1 VGHDG
6 RLYSVDPVAP
16 FGGVEASGFGHEL
29 GREGLDEFLDVN
41 AISVAPAS

>member
-16 FGGVEASGFGHEL
+16 LGGVEASGFGHEL
-29 GREGLDEFLDVN
+29 GREGLDEFLDVK

>member
-16 FGGVEASGFGHEL
+16 FGGVGASGFGHGL
-29 GREGLDEFLDVN
+29 GREGLDEFLDVM